1 MCEPVLGILR
11 WAKRKRAPFYP
22 PSQIQLP
29 PKSLNIRYKL
39 KCFSYQVVQLMMEPS
54 AKDSRM
60 ALGYQLSNIG
70 DHDNVQNENLYSKNL
85 SAGSYKVISQHQRR
99 PKSEK
104 ICPYLDQTCCFLPIC
119 QNPSIPVKSLPNKS
133 HSSSKNICYKLLCKV
148 LQAHNSTS
156 EGCKVEKDLPRY
168 CSSTRFF
175 AFLSESVDTCE
186 KLTY

>member
-1 MCEPVLGILR
+1 MLRPKKTTCALVQKQNFHSELFWPKTDFVRVFVLLAGIPR
-11 WAKRKRAPFYP
+11 
-22 PSQIQLP
+22 SHQNIVQI
-29 PKSLNIRYKL
+29 K
-39 KCFSYQVVQLMMEPS
+39 
-54 AKDSRM
+54 M
-60 ALGYQLSNIG
+60 A
-70 DHDNVQNENLYSKNL
+70 QNEKLYSENL
-85 SAGSYKVISQHQRR
+85 SARSCKVGSQHQRG

-104 ICPYLDQTCCFLPIC
+104 ICPYMDQTCCFLPIC

>member
-1 MCEPVLGILR
+1 MLRPKKTTCALVQKQNFHSEQFWPKTDFVRVFVLLAGIPR
-11 WAKRKRAPFYP
+11 
-22 PSQIQLP
+22 SHQNIVQI
-29 PKSLNIRYKL
+29 K
-39 KCFSYQVVQLMMEPS
+39 F
-54 AKDSRM
+54 
-60 ALGYQLSNIG
+60 
-70 DHDNVQNENLYSKNL
+70 VQNENLYSKNL
-85 SAGSYKVISQHQRR
+85 SAGSYKVISQHQRG

-104 ICPYLDQTCCFLPIC
+104 ICPNMVQTCCFLPNC

-133 HSSSKNICYKLLCKV
+133 RSYSKNTCYKPLFKV
-148 LQAHNSTS
+148 IQAHNSTS